1 MAEIVPDSTFTILF
15 NVPLNRNYENTY
27 FFSSLNEQANFFFNN
42 FQKMTFNQQS
52 YQRKNKGWLRVNA
65 RYRDIYNANYLYFMN
80 NFINMQAS
88 GQSNVVGLATVGDS
102 IVYEQKTFYAFIT
115 QIDYIN
121 DMTVEIHYQ
130 IDVIQTYMFDWT
142 LPQCMVERETVDSDS
157 IYKNYIDEGIP
168 VSDYANSDAGPIEF
182 TANID
187 SYPRTYPLGRM
198 KYVIAATC
206 DYNYQDTTDGVPITQ
221 NLKGAVC
228 GCKFHQFADANAC
241 IAWLDAMP
249 GEKYGAILGIYLVPE
264 VISLSS
270 SAYNTLYYNLQYSQY
285 DYYDYSTPF
294 TPKNKKMYHSPY
306 CSLVIQNSEG
316 ASMAFDPT
324 QFWGSASF
332 TLHFSPVLP
341 ITGYLSANYYKIKIM
356 PSPGT
361 RGTNSPFLYSLP
373 LPSLPTF
380 TWAND
385 TYKAWLALNS
395 GYMQTAKTV
404 AIIDTVADTVSGIK
418 NLGALGAA
426 AALGTAI
433 GGPVGAIA
441 GGVSALGSLAG
452 TVKAVTSDLATIN
465 NLYTQDKNAQIVPD
479 SFNGSADNQAS
490 ALAGTYGFYSYVRF
504 PTRDVAISIDNYFTM
519 FGYKVREI
527 KQPSLDNRTR
537 FTYVK
542 TANMDVE
549 GYIPSDDREM
559 INHIFNSGIR
569 FWKDKT
575 YFCDYSITNECN
587 NPIVE

>member
-1 MAEIVPDSTFTILF
+1 MAEIVPDSTITLLF
-15 NVPLNRNYENTY
+15 NVPLNNKYDNTY
-27 FFSSLNEQANFFFNN
+27 YFASLNEQANFFFSN
-42 FQKMTFNQQS
+42 FSKQTFTQQS
-52 YQRKNKGWLRVNA
+52 YQRKNRGWLRLSA
-65 RYRDIYNANYLYFMN
+65 RYRDVYNANYMYFMN
-80 NFINMQAS
+80 NFRS
-88 GQSNVVGLATVGDS
+88 ATTHVS
-102 IVYEQKTFYAFIT
+102 QMTYEQKQFYAFIT
-115 QIDYIN
+115 QVNYIN
-121 DMTVEIHYQ
+121 DMTVEIQYE
-130 IDVIQTYMFDWT
+130 IDVIQSYMFNWT
-142 LPQCMVERETVDSDS
+142 LPQCMVERETVDGDS

-168 VSDYANSDAGPIEF
+168 VSDYANSDAAPIEF

-198 KYVIAATC
+198 KYVVAATC
-206 DYNYQDTTDGVPITQ
+206 DYNYQDTSDGVPITS

-228 GCKFHQFADANAC
+228 GCKFHQFADATSC

-249 GEKYGAILGIYLVPE
+249 GEKYAAVLGIYLVPE

-270 SAYNTLYYNLQYSQY
+270 SAYNTLYYNLQYSKY
-285 DYYDYSTPF
+285 DYYDYTTAF

-341 ITGYLSANYYKIKIM
+341 ITGYLSADYYKVKIM
-356 PSPGT
+356 PSPGI

-404 AIIDTVADTVSGIK
+404 AIIDTVVDTAVGIK
-418 NLGALGAA
+418 NVGS
-426 AALGTAI
+426 AI
-433 GGPVGAIA
+433 GGLLTGALTGSA
-441 GGVSALGSLAG
+441 GALSSGVSALDSLAG
-452 TVKAVTSDLATIN
+452 SVKSVTSDLATIN

-504 PTRDVAISIDNYFTM
+504 PTRDVAVSIDNYFTM
-519 FGYKVREI
+519 FGYKIREI
-527 KQPSLDNRTR
+527 KTPSLDNRTR

-542 TANMDVE
+542 TLNMDVE
-549 GYIPSDDREM
+549 GFIPTDDRDA
-559 INHIFNSGIR
+559 INNIFNAGIR

-575 YFCDYSITNECN
+575 NFCDYSITNECN
-587 NPIVE
+587 NPVVE